1 MPKSSRTRQTLF
13 ALAALAA
20 VPLAGVSAISI
31 ARAAAPGAA
40 PFPVVQGKLSGAEK
54 LEPRADSNDDP
65 THRFTWRQAVS
76 VARET
81 PRKPAANVPRD
92 VCVAAYGSSV
102 GAHDTVTAKL
112 TGGRITPSTIVVP
125 PASHVSFRNVDPF
138 AHTLYEEGNDKWGP
152 SPMGAG
158 ATREWTATAA
168 GVHEIRDKSAPSVV
182 MYVVV
187 DPAAT
192 EFALP
197 DRDGRFAIPL
207 PPGEYTLRVYYEGR
221 QVGAL
226 DAVRVRDKSLDL
238 ANPIV
243 VQGVGK

>member
-1 MPKSSRTRQTLF
+1 MPKSGRRSQSLF
-13 ALAALAA
+13 ALAIFATAL
-20 VPLAGVSAISI
+20 GGSAIPV
-31 ARAAAPGAA
+31 ARAAVGAA
-40 PFPVVQGKLSGAEK
+40 FPLLQGKLSGAEK
-54 LEPRADSNDDP
+54 LEPRADASEDP
-65 THRFTWRQAVS
+65 THRYTWREAVP
-76 VARET
+76 VAREA
-81 PRKPAANVPRD
+81 PRKPSANVPRD

-112 TGGRITPSTIVVP
+112 TGGRITPSTIVIP

-138 AHTLYEEGNDKWGP
+138 THTLYEESNDKWGP

-158 ATREWTATAA
+158 ATREWTATTA

-226 DAVRVRDKSLDL
+226 DAVRIRDKTIDL
-238 ANPIV
+238 PNPIV